1 MEWSVLSGIAPDDV
15 RALLSIARR
24 RRFDRGEIVFHQD
37 DPADSLH
44 LIVKGRFAMR
54 LRTSLGED
62 VLVDVRGPGDVFGEL
77 ALVSSESRPRTATA
91 LALEP
96 AETHCVYHVDFTRLR
111 RQYPSVDRIL
121 LMLLADQLRR
131 TDQRLLE
138 AHYVE
143 VDKRVLRRLL
153 DLTRTYGDGTGT
165 RVTIPLTQEEIAALA
180 GATRPPV
187 NKVLRDWQARGALEL
202 RRGRITILDVDK
214 LATGAR

>member
-1 MEWSVLSGIAPDDV
+1 MDWQVLSGVVSEDL
-15 RALLSIARR
+15 RELLSIARR
-24 RRFDRGEIVFHQD
+24 RRFDRGEVVFHQG

-54 LRTSLGED
+54 LRTALGDD

-77 ALVSSESRPRTATA
+77 ALVSSELRPRSASA
-91 LALEP
+91 VALES
-96 AETHCVYHVDFTRLR
+96 AETHCVYHADFTRLR
-111 RQYPSVDRIL
+111 GRYPSVDRIL
-121 LMLLADQLRR
+121 LVLLADQLRR
-131 TDQRLLE
+131 TDERLLE

-153 DLTRTYGDGTGT
+153 DLARIYGDGTGA

-187 NKVLRDWQARGALEL
+187 NRALRDWQARGALEL
-202 RRGRITILDVDK
+202 RRGQITILDIEK
-214 LATGAR
+214 LAAGAR